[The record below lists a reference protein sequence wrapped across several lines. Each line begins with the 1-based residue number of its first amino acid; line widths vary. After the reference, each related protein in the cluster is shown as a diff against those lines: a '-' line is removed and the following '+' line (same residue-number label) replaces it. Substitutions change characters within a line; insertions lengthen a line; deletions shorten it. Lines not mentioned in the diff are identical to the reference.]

1 MTFRWN
7 IISLD
12 EIESVAGFLGLAS
25 QAVEERHV
33 GEQTVLILRVA
44 DLSEHLRHILLG
56 DLVSEVAQDVV
67 ELSEHHG
74 AVLVFVVRLQELE
87 VVGVCSL
94 AVGGLQGRL
103 NHADDVVELGE
114 LLALLVGLAEA
125 NAHLLGGVVAHGVHD
140 VAEVEQ
146 VELTL
151 AIPVVDVTDLL
162 NSISVNH
169 LDCCGGASSPRCWLL
184 HDRPPRWPYPDH
196 HLHG

>member
-1 MTFRWN
+1 MTFRGN

-33 GEQTVLILRVA
+33 GEQTVLVLRVA

-74 AVLVFVVRLQELE
+74 AVLVFVVQLQELE

-103 NHADDVVELGE
+103 NHA
-114 LLALLVGLAEA
+114 
-125 NAHLLGGVVAHGVHD
+125 
-140 VAEVEQ
+140 AEVEQ

-169 LDCCGGASSPRCWLL
+169 LDC
-184 HDRPPRWPYPDH
+184 
-196 HLHG
+196 